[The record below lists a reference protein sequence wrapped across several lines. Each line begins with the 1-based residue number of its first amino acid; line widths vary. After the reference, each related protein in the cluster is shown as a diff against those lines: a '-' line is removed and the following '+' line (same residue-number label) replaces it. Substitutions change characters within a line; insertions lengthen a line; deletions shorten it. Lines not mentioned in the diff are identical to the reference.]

1 MRNEFESQ
9 AKNCRA
15 FKIPSL
21 IITRSKLTSSIVQ
34 VIKMTDGN
42 DDADIDYDDDPFSQR
57 MREIGIDLK
66 MLEDGTAIE
75 FDSHR

>member
-34 VIKMTDGN
+34 IIKMTDGN
-42 DDADIDYDDDPFSQR
+42 DDADINFDDDPFS
-57 MREIGIDLK
+57 MKMKEIGIDLK

-75 FDSHR
+75 FDEQR